1 MADYEQK
8 GADHIAGAD
17 GDTTGLYVRKFADVK
32 KVGGLAGIVAADSA
46 ICTVGIQGRGL
57 SYRGYSIEDLAE
69 RSSFEEVAWLLLRGD
84 LPRPSQLADYR
95 RRLRELRRLPPD
107 LARLIGQIPRGDSMM
122 GALRTAVSL
131 LGNFEPERRGAD
143 PLSVADRLVAVLPSI
158 MLQREGKS
166 LPDGEESIAG
176 YFLHGLHGKAPD
188 ELRRRCLDVSLIL
201 YAEHEFNASTFTARI
216 ITSTL
221 SDVFS
226 AVAGAIGALAGP
238 LHGGANEEAMR
249 LIESYD
255 TPEAAEQGIRGR
267 LQRKEKI
274 MGFGHRIYTVSDP
287 RSGVIKE
294 WASRLAD
301 DDEKKRLFAV
311 AERIE
316 TVMWHEKKLFP
327 NLDFYSALAFRSCG
341 IPTEMYTPMFVLA
354 RISGWMAHIIEQR
367 SNNKLIR
374 PISRYTGPEPREYVP
389 LVRDE
394 QG

>member
-1 MADYEQK
+1 
-8 GADHIAGAD
+8 
-17 GDTTGLYVRKFADVK
+17 
-32 KVGGLAGIVAADSA
+32 
-46 ICTVGIQGRGL
+46 
-57 SYRGYSIEDLAE
+57 
-69 RSSFEEVAWLLLRGD
+69 
-84 LPRPSQLADYR
+84 
-95 RRLRELRRLPPD
+95 
-107 LARLIGQIPRGDSMM
+107 
-122 GALRTAVSL
+122 
-131 LGNFEPERRGAD
+131 
-143 PLSVADRLVAVLPSI
+143 
-158 MLQREGKS
+158 
-166 LPDGEESIAG
+166 
-176 YFLHGLHGKAPD
+176 
-188 ELRRRCLDVSLIL
+188 
-201 YAEHEFNASTFTARI
+201 
-216 ITSTL
+216 
-221 SDVFS
+221 
-226 AVAGAIGALAGP
+226 
-238 LHGGANEEAMR
+238 MR

-311 AERIE
+311 AEKIE
-316 TVMWHEKKLFP
+316 AVMWDQKRLFP

-374 PISRYTGPEPREYVP
+374 PISRYTGPEPRVYVP

>member
-1 MADYEQK
+1 MVEYNNDYDPPADLER
-8 GADHIAGAD
+8 
-17 GDTTGLYVRKFADVK
+17 TFADVK

-46 ICTVGIQGRGL
+46 ICTVGIAGRGL
-57 SYRGYSIEDLAE
+57 SYRGYSIEDLAA

-84 LPRPSQLADYR
+84 LPRPAQLADDR

-107 LARLIGQIPRGDSMM
+107 LARMISQIPRGDSMM

-143 PLSVADRLVAVLPSI
+143 PLAAADRLVAVLPSI
-158 MLQREGKS
+158 VLQREGRK
-166 LPDGEESIAG
+166 LPGGEESIAG
-176 YFLHGLHGKAPD
+176 YFLHGLHGKPPD
-188 ELRRRCLDVSLIL
+188 ERRRRCLDVSIIL

-221 SDVFS
+221 SDVHS

-238 LHGGANEEAMR
+238 LHGGANEEAMK
-249 LIESYD
+249 LIEAYD
-255 TPEAAEQGIRGR
+255 TPDAAEQGIRGR

-301 DDEKKRLFAV
+301 DEEQKRLVAV
-311 AERIE
+311 AQRIE
-316 TVMWHEKKLFP
+316 GVMWDEKKLFP
-327 NLDFYSALAFRSCG
+327 NLDFYSALAFRFCG
-341 IPTEMYTPMFVLA
+341 IPMEMYTPMFVLA

-367 SNNKLIR
+367 ANNKLIR

-389 LVRDE
+389 LVRNE